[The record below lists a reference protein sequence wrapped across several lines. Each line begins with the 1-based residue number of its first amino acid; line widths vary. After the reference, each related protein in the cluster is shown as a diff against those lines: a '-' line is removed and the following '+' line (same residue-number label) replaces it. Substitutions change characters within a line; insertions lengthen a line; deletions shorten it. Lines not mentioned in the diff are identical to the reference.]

1 MFARVRLAPVCL
13 LAAIGAWPA
22 ASSGHEFSDSEALPS
37 IRQLVFS
44 PDAVGFVSP
53 KNDLLGGAPL
63 YFIYDRGNRKIA
75 EVDAAQ
81 FRQRFPASVPSDE
94 PRESRRSSPYHLI
107 GRTAG
112 GVEYKLRLK
121 YCGEGGDEDDEKME
135 LVVVGGKPVRVGA
148 REECTSVSSVE
159 IVGDQLWLGTAYSG
173 EQKGYSAAE
182 GVIVQSLRGG
192 RVLARLD
199 AVSGWVTRVRLDPF
213 SKNVWVTTDLGIF
226 EVSPQFRLLSANLY
240 YHDFDPRTGEP
251 RFAFSSEATRGNP
264 LSAVARL
271 LPGAE
276 RKGFYEAVSKIPA
289 ADLEQFTP
297 YDFFMCCRFDDQYP
311 QSFHP
316 LMPFFVN
323 QSARGSPGDRNTWR
337 QAVCRL
343 GGPSDQYCSRAE

>member
-1 MFARVRLAPVCL
+1 MRSFISGSICL
-13 LAAIGAWPA
+13 VAFVGAWPL

-53 KNDLLGGAPL
+53 TNDLLGGAPL

-81 FRQRFPASVPSDE
+81 FRRRFPASVPSDE
-94 PRESRRSSPYHLI
+94 PREGRHSSPYHLI

-121 YCGEGGDEDDEKME
+121 YCGDGGDEDDEKME

-148 REECTSVSSVE
+148 RDTCTSVSSVE

-182 GVIVQSLRGG
+182 GVIVQSLRSG

-226 EVSPQFRLLSANLY
+226 EVSPQFKLLSADLY

-264 LSAVARL
+264 LSAVSRL

-276 RKGFYEAVSKIPA
+276 RKGFYEAAGKIPA
-289 ADLEQFTP
+289 ADLEEFTL
-297 YDFFMCCRFDDQYP
+297 YNFFMCCDFDGRQYP
-311 QSFHP
+311 ESFRP
-316 LMPFFVN
+316 LMPFFAK
-323 QSARGSPGDRNTWR
+323 QSARGSPSDRNTWR
-337 QAVCRL
+337 QAVCLL
-343 GGPSDQYCSRAE
+343 GGRSDQYCSRAE